1 VLVGLRRILVPHRR
15 RKAPRADAP
24 RTIVPPREPATPAA
38 RIDAAR
44 ARLQAE
50 IPPKSDD
57 AG

>member
-1 VLVGLRRILVPHRR
+1 LVGLRRILVPHRR

-50 IPPKSDD
+50 IPPKPDD